1 MGKLEYKRVG
11 DLLIS
16 AGLITNDQLIKAL
29 AAQKGTKRRL
39 GTVLIETGVITE
51 TQLIEV
57 LELQLGLDFVDLS
70 KTVVPVEMSQYIPKH
85 MAKTHGIVAIKNT
98 SDGIVLAMS
107 DPLNYVALEDAKAV
121 TRKRIIPVI
130 ATTAMVERT
139 IVYLYG
145 NEGAARAIEEIR
157 REGGTRVEENDFNSI
172 NIIEENQFAAPTIRL
187 VNSVLERAILE
198 KASDIHIE
206 PREKELNVRLRVDG
220 VLHNI
225 LAVPKEMQNMVISR
239 FKVLASLDI
248 SERKIPQDGR
258 ASVTVKNT
266 EVDLRVST
274 LPTIYGEKT
283 VVRLLEKSGDLLTAK
298 NIGLKGENLKKF
310 EALLKNS
317 NGVVL
322 IVGPT
327 GSGKSSTMYTMM
339 RTLNTE
345 KVNLVALE
353 DPVEYNIDGINQVQ
367 ISEKV
372 GMTFANGLRAILRQ
386 DPDIIAVGEIR
397 DNETAEIAMRAAI
410 TGHLVLSTV
419 HTNNALSTIDRL
431 LDIGVEPFLVSEA
444 LKGILSQR
452 LVRRI
457 CRKCIQPHTSTEEEM
472 QKMQLTEPTTVY
484 AGVGCPE
491 CFNSGNR
498 GRIAVFEILVLNKE
512 IKRMIANGESRNAIE
527 KAVMESG
534 FVSLFENCKKLVEE
548 GIITVEEAYR
558 VANSTDT

>member
-1 MGKLEYKRVG
+1 MVYKRVG

-16 AGLITNDQLIKAL
+16 AGLITNDQLVKAL
-29 AAQKGTKRRL
+29 ADQKGTNKRL
-39 GTVLIETGVITE
+39 GKVLIETKVITE
-51 TQLIEV
+51 TQLIEA
-57 LELQLGLDFVDLS
+57 LEMQLGLDFVDLS
-70 KTVVPVEMSQYIPKH
+70 KIVVPVEMSQYIPKNI
-85 MAKTHGIVAIKNT
+85 AKTHGIVAIKNT
-98 SDGIVLAMS
+98 PDGIVLAMS

-130 ATTAMVERT
+130 ATAAMVERT
-139 IVYLYG
+139 IIYLYG

-157 REGGTRVEENDFNSI
+157 REGGTRVEENDFNST
-172 NIIEENQFAAPTIRL
+172 NILEENQFAAPTIRL

-206 PREKELNVRLRVDG
+206 PRDKELNVRLRVDG
-220 VLHNI
+220 SLHNI
-225 LAVPKEMQNMVISR
+225 LTVPKDMQSMVISR
-239 FKVLASLDI
+239 FKVLAALDI

-258 ASVTVKNT
+258 ASVTIKNT

-274 LPTIYGEKT
+274 LPTIYGEKI
-283 VVRLLEKSGDLLTAK
+283 VVRLLEKSGNLLTAS
-298 NIGLKGENLKKF
+298 NIGLEGDNLEKF

-317 NGVVL
+317 SGVVL

-345 KVNLVALE
+345 SVNLVALE

-410 TGHLVLSTV
+410 TGHLVLSTI
-419 HTNNALSTIDRL
+419 HTNNAISTIDRL
-431 LDIGVEPFLVSEA
+431 LDIGVEPFLVAEA
-444 LKGILSQR
+444 LKGVLSQR

-457 CRKCIQPHTSTEEEM
+457 CRKCIQPHISTEDEM
-472 QKMQLTEPTTVY
+472 EKMKLTQPITVY
-484 AGVGCPE
+484 TGVGCPE
-491 CFNSGNR
+491 CFNTGNR

-512 IKRMIANGESRNAIE
+512 IKRMIASGERRSVIE
-527 KAVMESG
+527 KTVMESG
-534 FVSLFENCKKLVEE
+534 FISLFENCKKLVEE
-548 GIITVEEAYR
+548 GIITVDEAYR
-558 VANSTDT
+558 VANSTDI